1 MSSPSEQEGVQMSP
15 TAAST
20 HVTPGHAESVVH
32 EAAHDHGH
40 AADEGPHFSE
50 KEWKEFQDDDIHAGG
65 AVVCLMAAI
74 FLIGLML
81 YSTIALIV
89 AT

>member
-1 MSSPSEQEGVQMSP
+1 MTSPSEHEGVQATP
-15 TAAST
+15 NAASA
-20 HVTPGHAESVVH
+20 HVTPGPADAP

-40 AADEGPHFSE
+40 AADEGPHFTE
-50 KEWKEFQDDDIHAGG
+50 HEWEEFQKDDVHAGG

-74 FLIGLML
+74 FFIGLML

-89 AT
+89 AA